1 MKCKAKGC
9 CVCAYSA
16 SGYCDKHL
24 YMIRT
29 NKINDRKFS
38 LVCNKKGCKNIVQKG
53 KLYCSVHDLSISK
66 TGVNNATKDPK
77 SM

>member
-9 CVCAYSA
+9 CVIAYTS

-24 YMIRT
+24 YMIRAKKIT
-29 NKINDRKFS
+29 NRLFS
-38 LVCNKKGCKNIVQKG
+38 QICNKRGCKRVVQKG
-53 KLYCSVHDLSISK
+53 KNYCFVHDLSISK
-66 TGVNNATKDPK
+66 NGVNNATEDPK